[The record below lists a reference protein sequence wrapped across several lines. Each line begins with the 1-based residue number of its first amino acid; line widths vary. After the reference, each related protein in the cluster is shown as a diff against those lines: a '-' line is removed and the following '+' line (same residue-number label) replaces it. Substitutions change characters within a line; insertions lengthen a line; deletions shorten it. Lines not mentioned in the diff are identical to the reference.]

1 MSGRIPLIP
10 FTQCVVGRERKGGD
24 REREKEKH
32 RKGERKSDR
41 ELKI

>member
-24 REREKEKH
+24 REREKEKQ
-32 RKGERKSDR
+32 KGR
-41 ELKI
+41 EKK